1 MRKLFN
7 LILAGF
13 SAAALI
19 GPGTPSGVLLSAWV
33 EVIA

>member
-13 SAAALI
+13 GAAALI
-19 GPGTPSGVLLSAWV
+19 GPGDPSGALLSAWV